1 MTSYNLRKVVS
12 ANVKY
17 YRFSIGYT
25 QEQLAEKCNLSPR
38 YISDIEN
45 LRGNIPLDTIS
56 DIASILKVEPYLLL
70 KEQKHKH
77 LPKRVNM
84 KN

>member
-1 MTSYNLRKVVS
+1 MKTSNIRKVLG

-17 YRFSIGYT
+17 YRHLIGFT

-45 LRGNIPLDTIS
+45 SNGNVSVDTLEN
-56 DIASILKVEPYLLL
+56 IAKFLKIESYLLI
-70 KEQKHKH
+70 KPQKHPV
-77 LPKRVNM
+77 LPKRVNI
-84 KN
+84 K